1 MVYRILLVG
10 CGNVG
15 SRHLQALVKI
25 PFPVDIDIIEPNTS
39 SKKLCLSR
47 LEEIHYNKKT
57 KIINWHNNYT
67 SKILNSDLVI
77 VATLSKNRANL
88 LIKLMKNGHKRILSE
103 KFVCQSKNQY
113 EKIIQICKTKQAKI
127 WVNTNPR
134 CFNSYV
140 KLKKILS
147 NNKPINVTIHSNP
160 KLGLGTNIIHYLDLF
175 SWMNDDYDVTLDGVL
190 LNKLLPNKRGKDF
203 VEFSG
208 TVTGHLKN
216 NAIFVMS
223 FLECYPNNVT
233 IQLSNT
239 VDEFCIDETSQKM
252 IRIKNFKSKLEKFS
266 FEHASTLTKKL
277 AIDILKND
285 CCKLPTIIES
295 CTPHLE
301 IFRIFNHYINS
312 NSKRNFRLC
321 PIT

>member
-15 SRHLQALVKI
+15 SRHLQALLKI
-25 PFPVDIDIIEPNTS
+25 PFPVNIDIIEPNIS
-39 SKKLCLSR
+39 SKKLGLSR
-47 LEEIHYNKKT
+47 LEEISYNKKT
-57 KIINWHNNYT
+57 KIISWHNCYT
-67 SKILNSDLVI
+67 SKILHSDLVI

-88 LIKLMKNGHKRILSE
+88 LIKLIKNGHKRILAE
-103 KFVCQSKNQY
+103 KILCQSKNEY
-113 EKIIQICKTKQAKI
+113 EKIIKICKTKQAKI

-134 CFNSYV
+134 CFNSYI
-140 KLKKILS
+140 KLKKLLIK
-147 NNKPINVTIHSNP
+147 NKPINLTLYSNP

-175 SWMNDDYDVTLDGVL
+175 SWMNDDYDVTLDGAL

-223 FLECYPNNVT
+223 FLEQYSNNALVK
-233 IQLSNT
+233 LSNNL
-239 VDEFCIDETSQKM
+239 DEFCIDETNQTM
-252 IRIKNFKSKLEKFS
+252 LHIKNYNSKLNKFS
-266 FEHASTLTKKL
+266 FEHTSTLTTSFT
-277 AIDILKND
+277 IDILKND
-285 CCKLPTIIES
+285 SCTLPTLLES
-295 CTPHLE
+295 FIPHLE
-301 IFRIFNHYINS
+301 IFQIFNKHINKITK
-312 NSKRNFRLC
+312 KRVKLC

>member
-1 MVYRILLVG
+1 MIGKKNIAIFILTLLLFSIPKLSYSAKLEVQYAG
-10 CGNVG
+10 FATTG
-15 SRHLQALVKI
+15 SYADRDKFA
-25 PFPVDIDIIEPNTS
+25 P
-39 SKKLCLSR
+39 
-47 LEEIHYNKKT
+47 
-57 KIINWHNNYT
+57 YT

-266 FEHASTLTKKL
+266 FEHASTLTKTL

-295 CTPHLE
+295 YTPHLE
-301 IFRIFNHYINS
+301 IFRIFNHHIHNI
-312 NSKRNFRLC
+312 SKRNVKLC